1 MLLKP
6 KEVSLDSPP
15 KEETP
20 NIELQNHEN
29 KLFDVDDDVGTST
42 IADLSVPCEDE
53 EEEVKSNN
61 VWEHSIDILFKLSL
75 LYPDG
80 ESLRKWAK
88 HQNMDD
94 MEQLYQ
100 WDEKYL
106 AVGELTTSYENSWDK
121 CNPEFL
127 KTNPIKNLHMLW
139 KYLHHHLVR
148 EAQESSI
155 PGNPFSSLLLYQFC
169 NITWKEF
176 MMWRLQD
183 SNQNTSS
190 ISNIGY
196 RGKHKQNSRYESN
209 QNDYQL
215 HTFKKSIKREVSQ
228 YTILKD
234 EKYFEAFKRNLLV
247 TATTHGSEEIL
258 EGDYMPGYDDDSQE
272 LFQQKQYFTYSV
284 FNKVL

>member
-88 HQNMDD
+88 HQTWMIWNSFTNGMRNIW
-94 MEQLYQ
+94 QL
-100 WDEKYL
+100 
-106 AVGELTTSYENSWDK
+106 EN
-121 CNPEFL
+121 L
-127 KTNPIKNLHMLW
+127 LHPMRT
-139 KYLHHHLVR
+139 HGINV
-148 EAQESSI
+148 
-155 PGNPFSSLLLYQFC
+155 
-169 NITWKEF
+169 T
-176 MMWRLQD
+176 
-183 SNQNTSS
+183 
-190 ISNIGY
+190 
-196 RGKHKQNSRYESN
+196 QNS
-209 QNDYQL
+209 
-215 HTFKKSIKREVSQ
+215 
-228 YTILKD
+228 
-234 EKYFEAFKRNLLV
+234 
-247 TATTHGSEEIL
+247 
-258 EGDYMPGYDDDSQE
+258 
-272 LFQQKQYFTYSV
+272 
-284 FNKVL
+284 